1 MFVVEWLAKVFFAF
15 PLLLL
20 LIATAVWSFI
30 ASLRRIGPTEVGLV
44 TKRFS
49 FKKLAKDNPVAFNGE
64 PGYQADLLMP
74 GLRWK
79 PFLLYSVEKYPWVQ
93 VPAGEIGVVI
103 AQVGNPLPIGAKS
116 AVYKKEFANFS
127 DLRSFVQLGG
137 QKGVQRPVLPPGSLV
152 PIHPLGFLVL
162 TRSRVY
168 GVPVSPDLRN
178 KMGRSGE
185 LSPAA
190 LGLRPE
196 SLELM
201 RIEPQPRGKDGATLD
216 VVGIV
221 TTYEGDPLP
230 SGDIASRLD
239 GFADITKLEK
249 EGNATDAQIIESLLG
264 SKNHLHN
271 NYQDF
276 QAFLDHGGRIGLQ
289 HDPLLYG
296 AYALNPFLVG
306 VELVPMMVVKQGQV
320 AVIKAYVGLATE
332 DTSGAEFK
340 YGSLVRPGHR
350 GVWQEPLRT
359 GKYPLNPRCYESEI
373 VPTAI
378 LNLNWAD
385 AVSEAHNLDA
395 QLQQIV
401 AKSKEGFV
409 FKIDLQVQIH
419 VSDTKAPRVISMVG
433 TMKNLVNEVLQAAV
447 GNHFRNSLQSMPAIS
462 FIETRQQVQLE
473 AFQHICK
480 QLEQYQVETKGVYI
494 QDVVLPE
501 DMVTVLTHREV
512 ANQEIETFKKQQ
524 AAQQQRIEMEQAKG
538 TADMQADLAR
548 SKVGVDIK
556 KNNADARV
564 AEATGEAEYIRQTG
578 TAKGAEVEAIGLARA
593 RGYRAQV
600 EALGS
605 NATAIVN
612 VVAALAEGKAK
623 FVPDVLV
630 AGGGNGNGAIEGLAA
645 TAMRFFGSGNG
656 GASASTA
663 ATMRPA
669 VPLTPEGE
677 AAMKKLMPKEKPEK
691 S

>member
-1 MFVVEWLAKVFFAF
+1 MSVLEPVLTLFFHYPILIIALVLAGFS
-15 PLLLL
+15 
-20 LIATAVWSFI
+20 IS
-30 ASLRRIGPTEVGLV
+30 ASLHKIGPTEVGLV

-49 FKKLAKDNPVAFNGE
+49 FKKLAKDNPVAFSGE
-64 PGYQADLLMP
+64 AGYQADLLMP

-79 PFLLYSVEKYPWVQ
+79 PYLIYSVDKYPWVQ

-152 PIHPLGFLVL
+152 PVHPLGFLIL

-168 GVPVSPDLRN
+168 GVPVSPELRA
-178 KMGRSGE
+178 KMGRGGE
-185 LSPAA
+185 LMPAS
-190 LGLRPE
+190 LGLRADQ
-196 SLELM
+196 LELV
-201 RIEPQPRGKDGATLD
+201 RIEPQPRGKDGATQDFVGLGGYAD
-216 VVGIV
+216 V
-221 TTYEGDPLP
+221 E
-230 SGDIASRLD
+230 
-239 GFADITKLEK
+239 KLEAP
-249 EGNATDAQIIESLLG
+249 GGTSSDAQIIESLLG

-271 NYQDF
+271 NYQDY
-276 QAFLDHGGRIGLQ
+276 QAFLDHGGHIGMQ

-296 AYALNPFLVG
+296 AYALNPFLVS
-306 VELVPMMVVKQGQV
+306 VELVPMMMVKQGQV
-320 AVIKAYVGLATE
+320 AVIKAYVGLATQ

-433 TMKNLVNEVLQAAV
+433 TMRNLVNEVLQAAV

-462 FIETRQQVQLE
+462 FIETRQQVQVE
-473 AFQHICK
+473 AFEHIRQ

-494 QDVVLPE
+494 QDVILPE

-512 ANQEIETFKKQQ
+512 ANQEIETFKKQK
-524 AAQQQRIEMEQAKG
+524 AAQDQRIEMEQAKG

-548 SKVGVDIK
+548 SKVGVNIK

-564 AEATGEAEYIRQTG
+564 AEASGEAEYIRQTG

-630 AGGGNGNGAIEGLAA
+630 TGGGNGGALDGLAA
-645 TAMRFFGSGNG
+645 TAMRFFGPSNG
-656 GASASTA
+656 GSGTGPSTKL
-663 ATMRPA
+663 
-669 VPLTPEGE
+669 PLTPIGPEVE
-677 AAMKKLMPKEKPEK
+677 AALKKIVPKEGGGKT
-691 S
+691 

>member
-1 MFVVEWLAKVFFAF
+1 MSLFGGLLKLLFDYPVLILVGVIAVF
-15 PLLLL
+15 
-20 LIATAVWSFI
+20 
-30 ASLRRIGPTEVGLV
+30 SLVSSLHKIGPTEVGMV

-64 PGYQADLLMP
+64 AGYQADLLMP

-79 PFLLYSVEKYPWVQ
+79 PFFMYSVDKYPWVQ

-103 AQVGNPLPIGAKS
+103 AQVGSPLPIGAKS

-152 PIHPLGFLVL
+152 PIHPLGFLIL
-162 TRSRVY
+162 TRNRVY
-168 GVPVSPDLRN
+168 GVPVSPELRA
-178 KMGRSGE
+178 KMGRGGE
-185 LSPAA
+185 LMPAS
-190 LGLRPE
+190 LGLKAE
-196 SLELM
+196 QLELV
-201 RIEPQPRGKDGATLD
+201 RIEPQPRAKDGTTQD
-216 VVGIV
+216 IVGIV

-230 SGDIASRLD
+230 SGDLASRL
-239 GFADITKLEK
+239 GGYADIEKLEAP
-249 EGNATDAQIIESLLG
+249 GGTSSDAQIIEALLG

-271 NYQDF
+271 NYQDY
-276 QAFLDHGGRIGLQ
+276 QAFLDHGGHIGLQ

-306 VELVPMMVVKQGQV
+306 VEFVPMMVVKQGQV
-320 AVIKAYVGLATE
+320 AVVKAYVGLATQ

-359 GKYPLNPRCYESEI
+359 GKYPLNPRCYESEV

-433 TMKNLVNEVLQAAV
+433 TMRNLVNEVLQAAV

-462 FIETRQQVQLE
+462 FIETRQQVQIE
-473 AFQHICK
+473 AFEHIRQ

-512 ANQEIETFKKQQ
+512 ANQEIETFKKQK
-524 AAQQQRIEMEQAKG
+524 AAQDQRIEMEQAKG

-564 AEATGEAEYIRQTG
+564 AEATGEAEFIRQTG
-578 TAKGAEVEAIGLARA
+578 TAKGAEVEAVGLARA

-630 AGGGNGNGAIEGLAA
+630 AGGGNGGGAFEGLAA
-645 TAMRFFGSGNG
+645 TAMKFFASGNG
-656 GASASTA
+656 GVPA
-663 ATMRPA
+663 APAGKTPA
-669 VPLTPEGE
+669 VPLSTEGE
-677 AAMKKLMPKEKPEK
+677 AAMKKLMPKESTSK

>member
-1 MFVVEWLAKVFFAF
+1 MFVVERLAKLFFAN
-15 PLLLL
+15 PLLIL
-20 LIATAVWSFI
+20 LIAAAVWSFI

-64 PGYQADLLMP
+64 AGYQADLLMP

-79 PFLLYSVEKYPWVQ
+79 PFFLYSVDKYPWVQ

-168 GVPVSPDLRN
+168 GVPVSPDVRN
-178 KMGRSGE
+178 KMGRGGE
-185 LSPAA
+185 LSPVA

-196 SLELM
+196 SLELV

-230 SGDIASRLD
+230 SGDIASRLG
-239 GFADITKLEK
+239 GFADVGKLET
-249 EGNATDAQIIESLLG
+249 EGKATDAQIIESLLA
-264 SKNHLHN
+264 SKNNLHN

-320 AVIKAYVGLATE
+320 AVVKAYVGLATE

-462 FIETRQQVQLE
+462 FIETRKQVQLD
-473 AFQHICK
+473 AFDHIRQ

-630 AGGGNGNGAIEGLAA
+630 AGGGNGGGAIEGLAA

-656 GASASTA
+656 GSSTSTA
-663 ATMRPA
+663 AAKLPTA
-669 VPLTPEGE
+669 PLTPEGE
-677 AAMKKLMPKEKPEK
+677 AAMKKLMPKEKPDK